1 MKTLTVSKK
10 FGSWFAWFRPDTRD
24 MPSRRYDLDW
34 LRVAVFALLIG
45 FHIGM
50 FYVQN
55 WGWHVKS
62 QYLNDDLDKVMLFV
76 EPWRMASL
84 WLISGIA
91 IRFVLAKVSLFRFV
105 TQRSYRLLLPLAFG
119 VLVIVPPQLYFEMT
133 ANGDLHSSYWQFY
146 QEFFTQNSPMFEKYR
161 YGIFQHINGNHLWYL
176 QALWKYSLYLIPLL
190 PLFNSVIFNR
200 ISSRFFKLNGMLQ
213 VALAL
218 IPIAIIQLTVEL
230 DLVRYPLGFLF
241 LCYGYLIGWN
251 SDFWAK
257 VKAKRRTLL
266 TCFLINYLLFVSF
279 YSLIFMGDD
288 PALKDGLVGLAGMCC
303 YALQRLLGLLMV
315 LGYAHQYLNK
325 KSNKLGYFSDAVY
338 PFYIVHQTI
347 IIVAGSLLS
356 QFSLGAYVEP
366 ILLFIITIAG
376 CFVTYELI
384 RRSALLRPMFGL
396 KQSKAFSP
404 QMITIGYVVAAFAII
419 PLAYQSLN

>member
-1 MKTLTVSKK
+1 MKALTVSKK
-10 FGSWFAWFRPDTRD
+10 IGSWCVWFRPDTRD

-34 LRVAVFALLIG
+34 LRVAVFALLFC

-62 QYLNDDLDKVMLFV
+62 QYLNGDLDKVMLFV

-91 IRFVLAKVSLFRFV
+91 IRFVLAKVSLLRFV
-105 TQRSYRLLLPLAFG
+105 TLRSYRLLLPLAFG
-119 VLVIVPPQLYFEMT
+119 ILVIVPPQLYFEMT

-146 QEFFTQNSPMFEKYR
+146 QAFFTLNSPMFEKYR

-190 PLFNSVIFNR
+190 PLFNSAIFNR
-200 ISSRFFKLNGMLQ
+200 ISSRFFKLKGMLQ
-213 VALAL
+213 IALAL
-218 IPIAIIQLTVEL
+218 IPIAVIQLTVEL
-230 DLVRYPLGFLF
+230 DQVRYPLGFLF

-251 SDFWAK
+251 TDFWAK
-257 VKAKRRTLL
+257 VKAKRKTLL
-266 TCFLINYLLFVSF
+266 SFFLINYLLFVSF
-279 YSLIFMGDD
+279 YSLVFMGDD
-288 PALKDGLVGLAGMCC
+288 PALKDGLLGLVGMCS
-303 YALQRLLGLLMV
+303 YALQRLLGLLMI

-325 KSNKLGYFSDAVY
+325 QSNKLGYFSEAVY

-347 IIVAGSLLS
+347 IVVAGSLIT
-356 QFSLGAYVEP
+356 QFALGP
-366 ILLFIITIAG
+366 ILEPLALFAMTISG
-376 CFVTYELI
+376 CFISYEVI
-384 RRSALLRPMFGL
+384 RRSTILRPMFGL
-396 KQSKAFSP
+396 KQEKVFAP
-404 QMITIGYVVAAFAII
+404 KMMNIGYVIAAIVII

>member
-1 MKTLTVSKK
+1 MKALTLSQKI
-10 FGSWFAWFRPDTRD
+10 GSWFAWFIPETRD

-34 LRVAVFALLIG
+34 LRVAVFALLIC

-62 QYLNDDLDKVMLFV
+62 QYLNGDLDKVMLLV

-91 IRFVLAKVSLFRFV
+91 IRFVLAKVSLLRFV
-105 TQRSYRLLLPLAFG
+105 TLRSYRLLLPLAFG

-133 ANGDLHSSYWQFY
+133 ANGDLHTSYWRFY
-146 QEFFTQNSPMFEKYR
+146 QEFFSLNNPMFEKYR

-176 QALWKYSLYLIPLL
+176 QALWKYSLYLTLLL
-190 PLFNSVIFNR
+190 PIFNSAIFNF
-200 ISSRFFKLNGMLQ
+200 ITAGFFKLNGLLQ
-213 VALAL
+213 IALAL
-218 IPIAIIQLTVEL
+218 IPIAIIQLNVEL
-230 DLVRYPLGFLF
+230 DQVRYPIGFLF

-251 SDFWAK
+251 SDFWSK

-279 YSLIFMGDD
+279 YSLIFMGVD
-288 PALKDGLVGLAGMCC
+288 PALKDGLIGLAGMCC
-303 YALQRLLGLLMV
+303 YALQRLLGLLMI
-315 LGYAHQYLNK
+315 LGYAHQYLSK
-325 KSNKLGYFSDAVY
+325 KSNKLGYFSEAVY

-347 IIVAGSLLS
+347 IVVAGSLIT
-356 QFSLGAYVEP
+356 QFALGP
-366 ILLFIITIAG
+366 ILEPLALFAITISG
-376 CFVTYELI
+376 CFVSYEVI
-384 RRSALLRPMFGL
+384 RRSVILRPMFGL
-396 KQSKAFSP
+396 KQQKVFAP
-404 QMITIGYVVAAFAII
+404 LMINIGYVVAAIIII